1 MENEILSLKDL
12 LTCVIAAILLIAGN
26 KIRTLTRDLKRV
38 SAEPKKLC
46 NDCEKCL
53 YYQTY
58 NNMIEAEKIELMR
71 LKNEQD

>member
-12 LTCVIAAILLIAGN
+12 LTCVIAAILLVAGN

-38 SAEPKKLC
+38 SAEPKRLC
-46 NDCEKCL
+46 EDCNQCL

-58 NNMIEAEKIELMR
+58 NNMIEAEKEELRR
-71 LKNEQD
+71 LKNEQ